1 MPKSAA
7 SSPSACTPGVHPF
20 PRRTTKAASGEHFA
34 SRPPDLHHD
43 TAHAAASARRT
54 LSQAGRG
61 LGGAQLFLHFL
72 VVTSRAPLGI
82 ARARR
87 RGATVPSCASSPPG
101 RYNWL

>member
-34 SRPPDLHHD
+34 SRPPDLHL
-43 TAHAAASARRT
+43 TVARAAASARRT

-61 LGGAQLFLHFL
+61 LGGAQLVLHFR
-72 VVTSRAPLGI
+72 VVTSRAPGL
-82 ARARR
+82 
-87 RGATVPSCASSPPG
+87 
-101 RYNWL
+101 

>member
-34 SRPPDLHHD
+34 SRPPDLHHY
-43 TAHAAASARRT
+43 TARAAASARRT

-61 LGGAQLFLHFL
+61 LGGVIFALFH
-72 VVTSRAPLGI
+72 S
-82 ARARR
+82 ARPGTNG
-87 RGATVPSCASSPPG
+87 RGS
-101 RYNWL
+101 

>member
-43 TAHAAASARRT
+43 TARAAASARRT

-61 LGGAQLFLHFL
+61 LGGAQLVLHFR
-72 VVTSRAPLGI
+72 VVS
-82 ARARR
+82 
-87 RGATVPSCASSPPG
+87 
-101 RYNWL
+101 